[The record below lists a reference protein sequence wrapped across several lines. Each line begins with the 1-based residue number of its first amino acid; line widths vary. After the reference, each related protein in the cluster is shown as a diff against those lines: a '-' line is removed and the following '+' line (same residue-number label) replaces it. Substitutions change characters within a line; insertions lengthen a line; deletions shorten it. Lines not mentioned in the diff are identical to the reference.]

1 MSSVTPLNN
10 YKMSPLNKE
19 TIDGIL
25 ELTGGDESIL
35 IELFESFLDDAK
47 ELSGGIK
54 TSADTSD
61 WDKLKFDVHT
71 LKGLCGTI
79 GANPLFEVCKVL
91 NDDVCDGNY
100 EKMIP
105 LANEVVDNYK
115 ILVNYITSNYEIS
128 YEA

>member
-1 MSSVTPLNN
+1 
-10 YKMSPLNKE
+10 MSPLNKE

-25 ELTGGDESIL
+25 ELTGGDNSIL
-35 IELFESFLDDAK
+35 VELFKSFLEDTK
-47 ELSGGIK
+47 ELSEGMK
-54 TSADTSD
+54 TAANTSD

-91 NDDVCDGNY
+91 NEDVKDGKY
-100 EKMIP
+100 EQILP
-105 LANEVVDNYK
+105 LVNEVEKNYK
-115 ILVNYITSNYEIS
+115 DLVRYITSNYDIK